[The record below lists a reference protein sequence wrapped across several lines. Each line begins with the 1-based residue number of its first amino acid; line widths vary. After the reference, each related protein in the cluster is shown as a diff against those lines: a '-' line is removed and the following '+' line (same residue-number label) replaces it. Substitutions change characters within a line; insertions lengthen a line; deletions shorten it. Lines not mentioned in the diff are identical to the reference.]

1 MLSNFIIPEPNGHFS
16 SLNSQIVGPGEPPN
30 DKGGGAPEQG
40 NTPTLEYQFL
50 ISAKTSKSKTRKT
63 LHCAKEGKGK
73 GKDRIQGY
81 R

>member
-1 MLSNFIIPEPNGHFS
+1 MTR
-16 SLNSQIVGPGEPPN
+16 VGG
-30 DKGGGAPEQG
+30 PEQG

-63 LHCAKEGKGK
+63 LHCAKEEKGK